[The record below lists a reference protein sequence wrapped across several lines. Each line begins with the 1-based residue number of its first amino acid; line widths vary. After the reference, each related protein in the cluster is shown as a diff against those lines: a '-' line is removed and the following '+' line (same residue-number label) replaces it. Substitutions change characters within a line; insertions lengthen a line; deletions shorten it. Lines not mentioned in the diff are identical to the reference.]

1 MELHR
6 NAKLGLAGRRA
17 LVEDVCVWVVSAGG
31 GAAWRV
37 CDDRE

>member
-17 LVEDVCVWVVSAGG
+17 LVAG
-31 GAAWRV
+31 GAAAWGV